1 MFKYKQ
7 KAFTLVEVLIV
18 VAIISILA
26 AFAVV
31 SLQQMRKNA
40 RDAKRMD
47 NMEKIHSAL
56 ELFANQ
62 YGRYPTIEEWSEGF
76 IGSSTEGIF
85 FMQEIPSA
93 PSPADGDC
101 LDASNTYVYT
111 PRDNEASYTID
122 FCTGKQVSNLSGGTK
137 QMTPGGIIVGSS
149 ENTEEGE
156 GDGEQIPNVYTL
168 TYLAGTGGTV
178 LGNSNQNI
186 NQGENGTEVTASANI
201 GYLFSQ
207 WSDGLTTASRTDLNI
222 QSNLE
227 VTAQFTIDSYAI
239 TFDKQSGTGGSDSVT
254 ATFGSAMPTASA
266 PTRSGYVFAGYFD
279 AVSGG
284 HNIIQTQ

>member
-122 FCTGKQVSNLSGGTK
+122 FCTGKQVSNLPGGTK

-168 TYLAGTGGTV
+168 TYLAGTG
-178 LGNSNQNI
+178 
-186 NQGENGTEVTASANI
+186 E
-201 GYLFSQ
+201 LF
-207 WSDGLTTASRTDLNI
+207 
-222 QSNLE
+222 
-227 VTAQFTIDSYAI
+227 
-239 TFDKQSGTGGSDSVT
+239 
-254 ATFGSAMPTASA
+254 
-266 PTRSGYVFAGYFD
+266 
-279 AVSGG
+279 
-284 HNIIQTQ
+284 